1 MREQGPITKVKLRR
15 QKGRVNSISNNSRA
29 QTTTLCKRKET
40 ECKIIDFPK
49 SKKRQKMYFI
59 YIYIY
64 IYIYI
69 DETFRPITMRIHK
82 FRRKG
87 SEKRDDWQS

>member
-1 MREQGPITKVKLRR
+1 M
-15 QKGRVNSISNNSRA
+15 
-29 QTTTLCKRKET
+29 T
-40 ECKIIDFPK
+40 ENV
-49 SKKRQKMYFI
+49 FI

-82 FRRKG
+82 FRRKA